1 MSWTVLVKSPVIPQ
15 WADFSVTA
23 PSGLVPWPAF
33 YDGSE
38 VVTVAG
44 WISPWTNWI
53 AYVEDR
59 MRTNLWSFTGNRVYC
74 SWIYDNTTT
83 FLWITLLFSPWP
95 SYTAVVQE
103 LTKSSN
109 TVLMK
114 NWLGGLSNYNWVSPI
129 TVYYEAWDIVVNYV
143 ITWPADRHIRYTIA
157 TDSRWLT
164 QVWFDTTGTLL
175 SSSIAYQWETW
186 SFFLL
191 YNNAAPQYT
200 LTWFELS

>member
-1 MSWTVLVKSPVIPQ
+1 MSGTILVKSPVIPQ

-38 VVTVAG
+38 TVTVIW
-44 WISPWTNWI
+44 WISTWSNWI
-53 AYVEDR
+53 SYTES
-59 MRTNLWSFTGNRVYC
+59 NLRLGIWAFTWSREYC
-74 SWIYDNTTT
+74 SWIYDNGT
-83 FLWITLLFSPWP
+83 TLLWVTILSSPWP
-95 SYTAVVQE
+95 SETAIIQE
-103 LTKSSN
+103 LTKSTN
-109 TVLMK
+109 VVLMK
-114 NWLGGLSNYNWVSPI
+114 NWLWSLPNYTWLDSI
-129 TVYYEAWDIVVNYV
+129 YFEAWDIVVNYTV
-143 ITWPADRHIRYTIA
+143 SWPADRHIRYTIA

-164 QVWFDTTGTLL
+164 QVWFDTTGALL